1 MHTLKHAYT
10 LTKLLLLQSNIF
22 FCAHLSVL
30 LTSLD
35 IYMSLFVTQAEE
47 RRRGGHSES
56 NGFGNHGNHGN
67 LPDLVQQSNSP
78 SATPT
83 TALQELSDMA
93 EVRHGHKLHTLTMIP
108 VCLCH
113 TRQTVFGFTDCV
125 VSYSLVLVG
134 PKHHLLHSL
143 IHGSIRPPQ
152 VMTMRTQQQVVGQC
166 RVLIKCQSVNSVF
179 EMSCQWKKAFL
190 TCHH

>member
-1 MHTLKHAYT
+1 
-10 LTKLLLLQSNIF
+10 
-22 FCAHLSVL
+22 
-30 LTSLD
+30 
-35 IYMSLFVTQAEE
+35 MSLFVTQAEE
-47 RRRGGHSES
+47 RRRGGHGES

-113 TRQTVFGFTDCV
+113 TR
-125 VSYSLVLVG
+125 
-134 PKHHLLHSL
+134 
-143 IHGSIRPPQ
+143 
-152 VMTMRTQQQVVGQC
+152 
-166 RVLIKCQSVNSVF
+166 
-179 EMSCQWKKAFL
+179 
-190 TCHH
+190 